1 MLGGRACIPLSAGV
15 ALALA
20 GTLAAA
26 RVARAHEVTVRRT
39 EGTATVLTLAYGDG
53 SPFQYES
60 YEIYFDEEKAAA
72 QVGRTDRNGR
82 IVFVPDRPGTWR
94 VRAFSEDGHGVD
106 ETVVVDAVAGPGRG
120 SPADRTSRIIAG
132 VGIILGLFG
141 GIALFYRRRSPGLR
155 TTAVA
160 AILAAVPFASA
171 SPHHGVASLGTA
183 GLEGPGAPVETSS
196 SATLPHNRFLAYA
209 KLDYASFQTFTRER
223 DDEGDASAYWMYGLG
238 YGATSWL
245 SLYVFAPFYAK
256 TLEDNSFTSAGFAD
270 LSVMGVVGFRF
281 DGARLDL
288 VPPNESLD
296 DLEDWHFTVFA
307 GGTIPT
313 GDANVR
319 NADGGI
325 DPGMSLGFGKPS
337 FCGGLTAT
345 RQLGA
350 LSTVFDASVIEFL
363 ENEYDDGTR
372 TRFGRELRLN
382 AAFPVRVLTQATAQL
397 RLDADL
403 ELNYLSLGRDEVGG
417 SGEAATG
424 GRMLYFLP
432 GARLYVRST
441 SLGIGVKSPTWT
453 DLNEESDQQGAEGTE
468 AYRLIVTFST
478 IL

>member
-1 MLGGRACIPLSAGV
+1 V
-15 ALALA
+15 
-20 GTLAAA
+20 
-26 RVARAHEVTVRRT
+26 
-39 EGTATVLTLAYGDG
+39 
-53 SPFQYES
+53 
-60 YEIYFDEEKAAA
+60 AA

-106 ETVVVDAVAGPGRG
+106 ETVAVDAVAGPRRG

-132 VGIILGLFG
+132 LGIILGLFG
-141 GIALFYRRRSPGLR
+141 GIALFYRRRGAGLR
-155 TTAVA
+155 TTAAA
-160 AILAAVPFASA
+160 AILAAVPLAPASG
-171 SPHHGVASLGTA
+171 HHGVASLGVA

-196 SATLPHNRFLAYA
+196 SATLPAKRFLAYA
-209 KLDYASFQTFTRER
+209 KLDYAEFETFTHER
-223 DDEGDASAYWMYGLG
+223 DDEGEASAYWMYGLG

-245 SLYVFAPFYAK
+245 SLYVFAPFYTK
-256 TLEDNSFTSAGFAD
+256 KLEDNSFTSAGFAD

-281 DGARLDL
+281 DGAGVWL
-288 VPPNESLD
+288 VPRNESLD
-296 DLEDWHFTVFA
+296 DLEDWHFTFYG

-313 GDANVR
+313 GDANVQ
-319 NADGGI
+319 NADGAI

-337 FCGGLTAT
+337 FSGGVTAT

-363 ENEYDDGTR
+363 EHEYDDGTR

-382 AAFPVRVLTQATAQL
+382 AAFPVRVLARTSAQL

-403 ELNYLSLGRDEVGG
+403 ELSYLSLGRDEVGG
-417 SGEAATG
+417 FGEAATG
-424 GRMLYFLP
+424 GRMLYLLP
-432 GARLYVRST
+432 EARLYSRST
-441 SLGIGVKSPTWT
+441 SLGIGVKWPAWT
-453 DLNEESDQQGAEGTE
+453 DLNEERDQQGAEGTE